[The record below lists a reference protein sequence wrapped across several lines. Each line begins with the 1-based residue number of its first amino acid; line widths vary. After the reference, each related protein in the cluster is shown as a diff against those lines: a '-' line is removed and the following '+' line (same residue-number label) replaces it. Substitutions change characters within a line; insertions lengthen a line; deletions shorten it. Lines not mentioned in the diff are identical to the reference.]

1 MSGHSKWASIKH
13 KKGAADAKRGRI
25 FTRIIKEIVIAAR
38 LGGGNPD
45 GNPRLRTAVLA
56 ARDANMP
63 KDNIDRAIKKGT
75 GELPGVHIEE
85 FTYEGY
91 GAGGVAFLV
100 EVTTDNRN
108 RTTGEIRH
116 MFGKHNGNL
125 GESGSVSWMF
135 ERKGQIYVDGGGKSE
150 DAMMEI
156 GLECGADD
164 IEADEDG
171 GFMITTDSNAMHEV
185 RDALEA
191 KGVKIESA
199 EISMIPKNTVRAEG
213 KEAEQVMKLLSAL
226 EDHDDVQKVSAN
238 FDIDEAIMAQ
248 FE

>member
-1 MSGHSKWASIKH
+1 MSGHSKWHSIKH

-45 GNPRLRTAVLA
+45 GNPRLRTAVMA

-75 GELPGVHIEE
+75 GELPGVQIEE

-100 EVTTDNRN
+100 DVTTDNRN

-116 MFGKHNGNL
+116 AFGKHNGNL

-156 GLECGADD
+156 ALECGADD

-171 GFMITTDSNAMHEV
+171 NFLITTDPHALQDV
-185 RDALEA
+185 REALET

-199 EISMIPKNTVRAEG
+199 EVNKVPKNTVKVEG
-213 KEAEQVMKLLSAL
+213 KEAEQVLKLMNIL
-226 EDHDDVQKVSAN
+226 EDHEDVQKVSAN
-238 FDIDEAIMAQ
+238 FEIDDAVLAQ